1 MASTN
6 IYHWIGAT
14 ADSVAKYDWNV
25 TNNWLVENTVANDS
39 TTSVSYTK
47 YTRAKIGRAHV

>member
-14 ADSVAKYDWNV
+14 ADSVSKYDWNV
-25 TNNWLVENTVANDS
+25 TNNWLVEDTVANDS

-47 YTRAKIGRAHV
+47 YTRATNSR